1 MMPFSL
7 MARLVALA
15 LLAAAI
21 AGACWKLRH
30 DGIVAG
36 RAEVQAK
43 WDADKAQRM
52 ADALKAS
59 EAARAK
65 EAALR
70 AAKDKVE
77 ADYAKARK
85 NAASAAAAA
94 GAELER
100 LRDVL
105 AQNAASG
112 PRGGASSPAAG
123 TDGAGSGDL
132 LGACAGTLQEMARDA
147 DRIASKL
154 TALQGYVAGACK

>member
-1 MMPFSL
+1 MPFSL
-7 MARLVALA
+7 IARLVALA
-15 LLAAAI
+15 LLAAVI

-30 DGIVAG
+30 GGIVAG
-36 RAEVQAK
+36 RAEVQAE

-52 ADALKAS
+52 AAALAAS

-77 ADYAKARK
+77 TEYARSRK
-85 NAASAAAAA
+85 TAASAAASA

-100 LRDVL
+100 LRDQI
-105 AQNAASG
+105 ARGAASG
-112 PRGGASSPAAG
+112 PRGGASSPAVG
-123 TDGAGSGDL
+123 TDGTRSGDL
-132 LGACAGTLQEMARDA
+132 LGACAGALSEMARDA
-147 DRIASKL
+147 DRIAGKL